1 MGIIKEK
8 KVEEEREGQR
18 EREYKTPHYT
28 CAFIMRVCGYTDISK
43 LVNTHYTLASP
54 HEH

>member
-18 EREYKTPHYT
+18 ESARPLTIHVP
-28 CAFIMRVCGYTDISK
+28 S
-43 LVNTHYTLASP
+43 
-54 HEH
+54 